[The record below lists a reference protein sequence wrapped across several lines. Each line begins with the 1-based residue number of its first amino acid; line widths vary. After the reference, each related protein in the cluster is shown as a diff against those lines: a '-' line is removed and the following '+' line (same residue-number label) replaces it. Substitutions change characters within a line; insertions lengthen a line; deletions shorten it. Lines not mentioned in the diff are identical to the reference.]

1 MATRRKGYMTLAEH
15 HARLKAEG
23 KWNEYVARKKERD
36 EEIERNAQEHARAE
50 ALVVNE
56 LRKADVPVES
66 VWDLVNATNTY
77 AQSLPIL
84 LDHLKRPYPDV
95 VREGIARAMAV
106 PGARFAWPVL
116 VTLYRQEPGRRT
128 KAGLAV
134 ALANVAD
141 DETIDDLIALAR
153 DAQHGESRLLLLNAL
168 ERSRLPQARK
178 ALMELGG
185 DSGLQKEVQRI
196 LRRLKQTRK

>member
-1 MATRRKGYMTLAEH
+1 MTLAEH